1 MAVHG
6 GLVGQ
11 CAVVFVKG
19 HGVDLLIGEHAALEC
34 VCVGGRVWDSCVE
47 RWDHNELLLEDK
59 QVLHT
64 LRKPSS
70 IS

>member
-19 HGVDLLIGEHAALEC
+19 HGVDLLIGKHAALEC
-34 VCVGGRVWDSCVE
+34 VCVGRGGGEFGTHAWRDGITM
-47 RWDHNELLLEDK
+47 NFY
-59 QVLHT
+59 
-64 LRKPSS
+64 
-70 IS
+70 